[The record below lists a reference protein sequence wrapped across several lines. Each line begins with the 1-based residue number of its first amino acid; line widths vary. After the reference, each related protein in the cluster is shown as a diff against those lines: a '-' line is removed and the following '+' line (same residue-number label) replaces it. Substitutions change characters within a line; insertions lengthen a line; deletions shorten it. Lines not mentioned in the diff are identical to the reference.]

1 MTDGVRHYVSDCL
14 QQRHPY
20 DARSAFAG
28 RPQRDAGLVFSG
40 RPPIA
45 IDDWIAAL
53 SDTVVGDVQRGRA
66 LRLLIAHTASQ
77 EEKITLLRK
86 DIVTRLV
93 ALLNT
98 KPSPD
103 VECQTFALMRSL
115 CVIPQ
120 GCQCVMDAGGLEA
133 AMRSA
138 QDTSMGEE
146 RLDARVMAVRVIY
159 QISFNAAGVRWLLGV
174 EVPHGFE
181 LLDAVSTTSCVA
193 PVTKEAV
200 IATLVF
206 ILQHDAK
213 FDGSG
218 MNSSTTTIGSNSD
231 VSNKTSGGS
240 PVLQMI
246 LYAVT
251 ALAQLT
257 AVTEGIFAAMNGNAV
272 TEVAALIHKYASNTI
287 WLIDREIVGIVTQ
300 LIIIIWNVSLEQSGA
315 ELVGELGVP
324 DDLFSLIAI
333 LYRQSIS
340 SNGPL
345 LRALTGALSAVYKL
359 LSVKQKS
366 LDPLVGEL
374 SRIQVLYEF
383 LRSINDVVSTAKVSQ
398 NEPHPDV
405 VAISKNVV
413 LCTRFAME
421 LKSVRDFTRKF
432 LEEMGKNGT
441 NEAFYFR
448 RQLFYSTKWEKEFD
462 ASV

>member
-1 MTDGVRHYVSDCL
+1 MMDGVRHYVSDCL

-20 DARSAFAG
+20 DARGAFAG
-28 RPQRDAGLVFSG
+28 RPQRDAGLVFAG
-40 RPPIA
+40 RPPTVIA
-45 IDDWIAAL
+45 DWTAAL
-53 SDTVVGDVQRGRA
+53 SDPAVGDGQRGKA

-77 EEKITLLRK
+77 EEKITLLRQ
-86 DIVTRLV
+86 DIVAVLV
-93 ALLNT
+93 ALINT
-98 KPSPD
+98 KPAPD
-103 VECQTFALMRSL
+103 VECQAFALMRSL

-120 GCQCVMDAGGLEA
+120 GCQCVMEGGGLEA

-138 QDTSMGEE
+138 KDTSMGEE
-146 RLDARVMAVRVIY
+146 RIDARVMAVSVIY

-174 EVPHGFE
+174 EVPPGFE
-181 LLDAVSTTSCVA
+181 LLDAISTTTNVA
-193 PVTKEAV
+193 PVTIEPV
-200 IATLVF
+200 IDTLVF
-206 ILQHDAK
+206 VLQHDANV
-213 FDGSG
+213 DGSG
-218 MNSSTTTIGSNSD
+218 ISSSNSSTNSGSA
-231 VSNKTSGGS
+231 
-240 PVLQMI
+240 VLQMVS
-246 LYAVT
+246 YAAT

-257 AVTEGIFAAMNGNAV
+257 AVTEGIFAAINGNAV
-272 TEVAALIHKYASNTI
+272 DEVAGLIHKYTSNTV
-287 WLIDREIVGIVTQ
+287 WLIDRETVGIVTQ
-300 LIIIIWNVSLEQSGA
+300 LVTVIWNVSLEQSGA

-324 DDLFSLIAI
+324 DDLFSLFAI

-366 LDPLVGEL
+366 LDQLVGEL
-374 SRIQVLYEF
+374 SRIQVMYEF
-383 LRSINDVVSTAKVSQ
+383 LRSINEVVSTTKVTK

-432 LEEMGKNGT
+432 LEEMGRNGST
-441 NEAFYFR
+441 EAFYFR